1 MCLKTFISYIYIYIY
16 IKPNPL
22 VILSQKIKT
31 FVDFKTL
38 NGHKIVEI
46 NV

>member
-1 MCLKTFISYIYIYIY
+1 MCLKTFISYIYIY

-38 NGHKIVEI
+38 NGHKIVDRQF
-46 NV
+46 